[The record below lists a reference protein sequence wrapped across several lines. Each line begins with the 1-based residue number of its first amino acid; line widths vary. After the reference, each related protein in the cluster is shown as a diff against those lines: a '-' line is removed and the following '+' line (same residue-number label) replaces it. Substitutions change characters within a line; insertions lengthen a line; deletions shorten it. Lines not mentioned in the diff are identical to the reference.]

1 MWHVVISSLG
11 PVMLLIAIGAALGRW
26 QWVSPGGAQELSRLA
41 FSVFGPALLF
51 RTMSQVD
58 PASLVLQPLAVYLG
72 TAVLMYWGF
81 WLCWGRSLSAAMWA
95 MATMFSNTVA
105 LGIPLVGYVYGQPG
119 LVVLFTLISV
129 HSLVLVTMITVLLEW
144 QRARQAQ
151 YVPHAPGQ
159 GGLRAVVVQALRQSV
174 LHPVP
179 LPILAGLLWGQTG
192 WVMPEVLDK
201 PIQWLGATFGPLALL
216 MVGITLSNVL
226 DRVIRAEGPAD
237 PQFSRQRI
245 LWSALGMA
253 CLKNLVHPSL
263 VVGMSLLLGLRGL
276 PVAVMMVA
284 SSLPIGANVFL
295 FSQRY
300 KVAEDEVTSAVA
312 VSTLSAL
319 LTVPLVMAGV
329 VWVM

>member
-1 MWHVVISSLG
+1 MPSIFSSLI
-11 PVMLLIAIGAALGRW
+11 PVVVLIAVGMFAGRRGWVTSAGAK
-26 QWVSPGGAQELSRLA
+26 ELTDLSFLVLA
-41 FSVFGPALLF
+41 PALLF
-51 RTMSQVD
+51 RTMSQVHWSD
-58 PASLVLQPLAVYLG
+58 INMSPVALYFV
-72 TAVLMYWGF
+72 
-81 WLCWGRSLSAAMWA
+81 AAMMLFA
-95 MATMFSNTVA
+95 IVILSLGASRRSAVMALAATFSNTVMI
-105 LGIPLVGYVYGQPG
+105 GIPLISLAFGPAG
-119 LVVLFTLISV
+119 LVYLFTLISMHALILLTLATV
-129 HSLVLVTMITVLLEW
+129 VLELVM
-144 QRARQAQ
+144 AQ
-151 YVPHAPGQ
+151 EAAIQ
-159 GGLRAVVVQALRQSV
+159 SGGEPRHPLKTIGLAVRNAVI
-174 LHPVP
+174 HPVP

-226 DRVIRAEGPAD
+226 DRVIRAGGPAD

-263 VVGMSLLLGLRGL
+263 VFGMSLLLGLRGL

-312 VSTLSAL
+312 VSTLAAL
-319 LTVPLVMAGV
+319 LTVPIVMAGV

>member
-1 MWHVVISSLG
+1 MPSVFSSLI
-11 PVMLLIAIGAALGRW
+11 PVVTLIALGLFAGRRGWVTAAGAK
-26 QWVSPGGAQELSRLA
+26 ELTDLSFLVLA
-41 FSVFGPALLF
+41 PALLF
-51 RTMSQVD
+51 RTMSQVRWHEINMA
-58 PASLVLQPLAVYLG
+58 PVALYFVAAMVLFAIVIASLGASRRSAVMALA
-72 TAVLMYWGF
+72 
-81 WLCWGRSLSAAMWA
+81 
-95 MATMFSNTVA
+95 ATFSNTVMI
-105 LGIPLVGYVYGQPG
+105 GIPLVTLAFGPSG
-119 LVVLFTLISV
+119 LVYLFTLISMHALILLTLATV
-129 HSLVLVTMITVLLEW
+129 VLELVM
-144 QRARQAQ
+144 AREAA
-151 YVPHAPGQ
+151 HAM
-159 GGLRAVVVQALRQSV
+159 GGEGRHPLKTIGLAVRNAVI
-174 LHPVP
+174 HPVP

-226 DRVIRAEGPAD
+226 DRVIRAGGAAD

-312 VSTLSAL
+312 VSTLAAL
-319 LTVPLVMAGV
+319 LTVPIVMAGV

>member
-1 MWHVVISSLG
+1 MPSVFSSLI
-11 PVMLLIAIGAALGRW
+11 PVVTLIAVGLFAGRRGWVTAAGAK
-26 QWVSPGGAQELSRLA
+26 ELTDLSFMVLA
-41 FSVFGPALLF
+41 PALLF
-51 RTMSQVD
+51 RTMSQVRWHEINMA
-58 PASLVLQPLAVYLG
+58 PVALYFVAAMVLFAIVIASLGASRRSAVMALA
-72 TAVLMYWGF
+72 
-81 WLCWGRSLSAAMWA
+81 
-95 MATMFSNTVA
+95 ATFSNTVMI
-105 LGIPLVGYVYGQPG
+105 GIPLVTLAFGPSG
-119 LVVLFTLISV
+119 LVYLFTLISMHALILLTLATV
-129 HSLVLVTMITVLLEW
+129 VLELVM
-144 QRARQAQ
+144 AREAA
-151 YVPHAPGQ
+151 HAM
-159 GGLRAVVVQALRQSV
+159 GGEGRHPLKTIGLAVRNAVI
-174 LHPVP
+174 HPVP

-312 VSTLSAL
+312 VSTLAAL
-319 LTVPLVMAGV
+319 LTVPIVMAGV

>member
-1 MWHVVISSLG
+1 MPSVFSSLI
-11 PVMLLIAIGAALGRW
+11 PVVTLIAVGLFAGRRGWVTAAGAK
-26 QWVSPGGAQELSRLA
+26 ELTDLSFMVLA
-41 FSVFGPALLF
+41 PALLF
-51 RTMSQVD
+51 RTMSQVRWHEINMA
-58 PASLVLQPLAVYLG
+58 PVALYFVAAMVLFAIVIASLGASRRSAVMALA
-72 TAVLMYWGF
+72 
-81 WLCWGRSLSAAMWA
+81 
-95 MATMFSNTVA
+95 ATFSNTVMI
-105 LGIPLVGYVYGQPG
+105 GIPLVTLAFGPSG
-119 LVVLFTLISV
+119 LVYLFTLISMHALILLTLATV
-129 HSLVLVTMITVLLEW
+129 VLELVM
-144 QRARQAQ
+144 AREAA
-151 YVPHAPGQ
+151 HAM
-159 GGLRAVVVQALRQSV
+159 GGEGRHPLKTIGLAVRNAVI
-174 LHPVP
+174 HPVP

-226 DRVIRAEGPAD
+226 DRVIRAGGPAD

-312 VSTLSAL
+312 VSTLAAL
-319 LTVPLVMAGV
+319 MTVPLVMAGV

>member
-1 MWHVVISSLG
+1 MPSVFSSLI
-11 PVMLLIAIGAALGRW
+11 PVVTLIAVGLFAGRRGWVTAAGAK
-26 QWVSPGGAQELSRLA
+26 ELTDLSFLVLA
-41 FSVFGPALLF
+41 PALLF
-51 RTMSQVD
+51 RTMSQVRWHEINMA
-58 PASLVLQPLAVYLG
+58 PVALYFVAAMVLFAIVIASLGASRRSAVMALA
-72 TAVLMYWGF
+72 
-81 WLCWGRSLSAAMWA
+81 
-95 MATMFSNTVA
+95 ATFSNTVMI
-105 LGIPLVGYVYGQPG
+105 GIPLVTLAYGPSG
-119 LVVLFTLISV
+119 LVYLFTLISMHALILLTLATV
-129 HSLVLVTMITVLLEW
+129 VLELVM
-144 QRARQAQ
+144 AREAA
-151 YVPHAPGQ
+151 HAM
-159 GGLRAVVVQALRQSV
+159 GGEGRHPLKTIGLAVRNAVI
-174 LHPVP
+174 HPVP

-226 DRVIRAEGPAD
+226 DRVIRAGGPAD

-312 VSTLSAL
+312 VSTLAAL
-319 LTVPLVMAGV
+319 LTVPIVMAGV

>member
-1 MWHVVISSLG
+1 MPSVFSSLI
-11 PVMLLIAIGAALGRW
+11 PVVTLIAVGLFAGRRGWVTAAGAKELTDLSFMVLAL
-26 QWVSPGGAQELSRLA
+26 
-41 FSVFGPALLF
+41 ALLF
-51 RTMSQVD
+51 RTMSQVRWHEINMA
-58 PASLVLQPLAVYLG
+58 PVALYFVAAMVLFAIVMASLGASRRSAVMALA
-72 TAVLMYWGF
+72 
-81 WLCWGRSLSAAMWA
+81 
-95 MATMFSNTVA
+95 ATFSNTVMI
-105 LGIPLVGYVYGQPG
+105 GIPLVTLAFGPSG
-119 LVVLFTLISV
+119 LVYLFTLISMHALILLTLATV
-129 HSLVLVTMITVLLEW
+129 VLELVM
-144 QRARQAQ
+144 AREAA
-151 YVPHAPGQ
+151 HAM
-159 GGLRAVVVQALRQSV
+159 GGEGRHPLKTIGLAVRNAVI
-174 LHPVP
+174 HPVP

-226 DRVIRAEGPAD
+226 DRVIRAGGPAD

-253 CLKNLVHPSL
+253 CLKNLAHPSL

-312 VSTLSAL
+312 VSTLAAL
-319 LTVPLVMAGV
+319 MTVPLVMAGV

>member
-1 MWHVVISSLG
+1 
-11 PVMLLIAIGAALGRW
+11 
-26 QWVSPGGAQELSRLA
+26 
-41 FSVFGPALLF
+41 
-51 RTMSQVD
+51 MSQVHWSD
-58 PASLVLQPLAVYLG
+58 IN
-72 TAVLMYWGF
+72 
-81 WLCWGRSLSAAMWA
+81 LSPVALYFVAAMMLFA
-95 MATMFSNTVA
+95 IVILSLGASRRSAVMALAATFSNTVMI
-105 LGIPLVGYVYGQPG
+105 GIPLISLAFGPAG
-119 LVVLFTLISV
+119 LVYLFTLISMHALILLTLATV
-129 HSLVLVTMITVLLEW
+129 VLELVM
-144 QRARQAQ
+144 AQ
-151 YVPHAPGQ
+151 EAAIQ
-159 GGLRAVVVQALRQSV
+159 SGGEPRHPLKTIGLAVRNAVI
-174 LHPVP
+174 HPVP

-226 DRVIRAEGPAD
+226 DRVMGAGGQAD

-263 VVGMSLLLGLRGL
+263 VFGMSLLLGLRGL

-312 VSTLSAL
+312 VSTLAAL
-319 LTVPLVMAGV
+319 LTVPIVMAGV
-329 VWVM
+329 VWVL

>member
-1 MWHVVISSLG
+1 MPSVFSSLI
-11 PVMLLIAIGAALGRW
+11 PVVTLIAVGLFAGRRGWVTAAGAK
-26 QWVSPGGAQELSRLA
+26 ELTDLSFMVLA
-41 FSVFGPALLF
+41 PALLF
-51 RTMSQVD
+51 RTMSQVRWHEINMA
-58 PASLVLQPLAVYLG
+58 PVALYFVAAMVLFAIVIASLGASRRSAVMALA
-72 TAVLMYWGF
+72 
-81 WLCWGRSLSAAMWA
+81 
-95 MATMFSNTVA
+95 ATFSNTVMI
-105 LGIPLVGYVYGQPG
+105 GIPLVTLAFGPSG
-119 LVVLFTLISV
+119 LVYLFTLISMHALILLTLATV
-129 HSLVLVTMITVLLEW
+129 VLELVM
-144 QRARQAQ
+144 AREAA
-151 YVPHAPGQ
+151 HAM
-159 GGLRAVVVQALRQSV
+159 GGEGRHPLKTIGLAVRNAVI
-174 LHPVP
+174 HPVP

-226 DRVIRAEGPAD
+226 DRVIRAGGPAD

-253 CLKNLVHPSL
+253 CLKNLAHPSL

-312 VSTLSAL
+312 VSTLAAL
-319 LTVPLVMAGV
+319 MTVPLVMAGV